1 MLSQGK
7 SEGMEDLMAYETL
20 SLTVADGIAHV
31 QLTRGAEFNTMNKAF
46 WPEMVQVFGEIDNDP
61 TARVVVFSA
70 QGKHF
75 TSGLDLNDF
84 GPGLMGTDSEPAR
97 KAEALRRTVLHM
109 QETMSVVDRCR
120 LPVLMAVQGACI
132 GGGIDLI
139 SSADMRYCAEDA
151 FFCIQET
158 NIGMTADVG
167 TLQRL
172 PHIIPHGIVRELTY
186 TGRRMMA
193 AEARECGLVNQV
205 FADQEALLAGVMD
218 IAREIAAKSP
228 IATVGNK
235 EMLNYARD
243 HSIQDGLNYIATWN
257 AAMLS
262 RADLGEAFMAK
273 QEKRESKYADLDAT
287 KKLA

>member
-1 MLSQGK
+1 
-7 SEGMEDLMAYETL
+7 MAYETL
-20 SLTVADGIAHV
+20 SLSVEGGIAHV
-31 QLTRGAEFNTMNKAF
+31 QLSRGAAFNTMNKAF
-46 WPEMVQVFGEIDNDP
+46 WPEMVAVFTEIEEDP

-97 KAEALRRTVLHM
+97 KAEALRRSVLRM

-139 SSADMRYCAEDA
+139 SSADMRYCTEDA

-172 PHIIPHGIVRELTY
+172 PHIIPHGIVRELTS

-193 AEARECGLVNQV
+193 AEARDCGLVNQV
-205 FADQEALLAGVMD
+205 FADQEALLAAVMA
-218 IAREIAAKSP
+218 IATEIAAKSP

-273 QEKRESKYADLDAT
+273 AEKRETKYADLDPAN
-287 KKLA
+287 KLA

>member
-1 MLSQGK
+1 
-7 SEGMEDLMAYETL
+7 MAYETL
-20 SLTVADGIAHV
+20 SLSVEAGIAHV
-31 QLTRGAEFNTMNKAF
+31 QLSRGEKFNTMNKAF
-46 WPEMVQVFGEIDNDP
+46 WPEMVAVFDEIEEDP
-61 TARVVVFSA
+61 SARVVVFSA

-97 KAEALRRTVLHM
+97 KAEALRRSVLRM

-120 LPVLMAVQGACI
+120 LPVLIAIQGACI

-139 SSADMRYCAEDA
+139 SSADMRYCTEDA

-193 AEARECGLVNQV
+193 AEARECGLINQD
-205 FADQEALLAGVMD
+205 FTDQQALLAGVMD
-218 IAREIAAKSP
+218 IAAEIAAKSP

-262 RADLGEAFMAK
+262 RADLGEAFMART
-273 QEKRESKYADLDAT
+273 EKRETKYADLDPT
-287 KKLA
+287 NKLA

>member
-1 MLSQGK
+1 M
-7 SEGMEDLMAYETL
+7 MAYETL

-46 WPEMVQVFGEIDNDP
+46 WPEMVAVFGEVDNDP

-139 SSADMRYCAEDA
+139 SSADMRYCTEDA

-193 AEARECGLVNQV
+193 AEARDCGLVNQV

-218 IAREIAAKSP
+218 IAAEIAAKSP

-273 QEKRESKYADLDAT
+273 QEKRESNYADLDPT

>member
-1 MLSQGK
+1 
-7 SEGMEDLMAYETL
+7 MAYKTL
-20 SLTVADGIAHV
+20 SLDVAEGIAHV
-31 QLTRGAEFNTMNKAF
+31 QFIRGAEFNTMNRAF
-46 WPEMVQVFGEIDNDP
+46 WPEMVAVFGEIEQDP
-61 TARVVVFSA
+61 SARVVVFSA
-70 QGKHF
+70 HGKHF
-75 TSGLDLNDF
+75 SSGLDLNDF
-84 GPGLMGTDSEPAR
+84 AVGLMASEGEPSR

-109 QETMSVVDRCR
+109 QDSMSVVDRCR
-120 LPVLMAVQGACI
+120 LPVLVAVQGACI

-139 SSADMRYCAEDA
+139 SACDIRYCTEDA
-151 FFCIQET
+151 FFSIQET

-172 PHIIPHGIVRELTY
+172 PHMLPQGIVRELTY

-193 AEARECGLVNQV
+193 AEAREWGLVNQV
-205 FADQEALLAGVMD
+205 FTDHAALLDGVMA
-218 IAREIAAKSP
+218 IAGEIATKSP

-243 HSIQDGLNYIATWN
+243 HSIADGLNYVATWN

-273 QEKRESKYADLDAT
+273 QQKRDASYADLNPT
-287 KKLA
+287 RKLV

>member
-1 MLSQGK
+1 
-7 SEGMEDLMAYETL
+7 MAYKTL
-20 SLTVADGIAHV
+20 SLDVTEGIAHV
-31 QLTRGAEFNTMNKAF
+31 QFIRGAEFNTMNRAF
-46 WPEMVQVFGEIDNDP
+46 WPEMVAVFGEIEQDP
-61 TARVVVFSA
+61 SARVVVFSA
-70 QGKHF
+70 HGKHF
-75 TSGLDLNDF
+75 SSGLDLNDF
-84 GPGLMGTDSEPAR
+84 AVGLMASEGEPSR

-109 QETMSVVDRCR
+109 QDSMSVVDRCR
-120 LPVLMAVQGACI
+120 LPVLVAVQGACI

-139 SSADMRYCAEDA
+139 SACDIRYCTEDA
-151 FFCIQET
+151 FFSIQET

-172 PHIIPHGIVRELTY
+172 PHMLPQGIVRELTY

-193 AEARECGLVNQV
+193 AEAREWGLVNQV
-205 FADQEALLAGVMD
+205 FTDHAALLDGVMA
-218 IAREIAAKSP
+218 IAGEIATKSP

-243 HSIQDGLNYIATWN
+243 HSIADGLNYVATWN

-273 QEKRESKYADLDAT
+273 QQKRDASYADLDPT
-287 KKLA
+287 RKLV

>member
-1 MLSQGK
+1 
-7 SEGMEDLMAYETL
+7 MAYKTL
-20 SLTVADGIAHV
+20 SLDVAEGIAHV
-31 QLTRGAEFNTMNKAF
+31 QFIRGAEFNTMNRAF
-46 WPEMVQVFGEIDNDP
+46 WPEMVAVFGEIEQDP
-61 TARVVVFSA
+61 SARVVVFSA
-70 QGKHF
+70 HGKHF
-75 TSGLDLNDF
+75 SSGLDLNDF
-84 GPGLMGTDSEPAR
+84 AVGLMASEGEPSR

-109 QETMSVVDRCR
+109 QDSMSVVDRCR
-120 LPVLMAVQGACI
+120 LPVLVAVQGACI

-139 SSADMRYCAEDA
+139 SACDIRYCTEDA
-151 FFCIQET
+151 FFSIQET

-172 PHIIPHGIVRELTY
+172 PHMLPQGIVRELTY

-193 AEARECGLVNQV
+193 AEAREWGLVNQV
-205 FADQEALLAGVMD
+205 FTDHAALLDGVMA
-218 IAREIAAKSP
+218 IAGEIATKSP

-243 HSIQDGLNYIATWN
+243 HSIADGLNYVATWN

-273 QEKRESKYADLDAT
+273 QQKRDASYADLDPT
-287 KKLA
+287 RKLV

>member
-1 MLSQGK
+1 
-7 SEGMEDLMAYETL
+7 MEDLMAYETL
-20 SLTVADGIAHV
+20 SLSVEGGIAHV
-31 QLTRGAEFNTMNKAF
+31 QLSRGAAFNTMNKAF
-46 WPEMVQVFGEIDNDP
+46 WPEMVAVFTEIEEDP

-97 KAEALRRTVLHM
+97 KAEALRRSVLRM

-139 SSADMRYCAEDA
+139 SSADMRYCTEDA

-193 AEARECGLVNQV
+193 AEARDCGLVNQV
-205 FADQEALLAGVMD
+205 FADQEALLAAVMA
-218 IAREIAAKSP
+218 IATEIAAKSP

-273 QEKRESKYADLDAT
+273 AEKRETKYADLDPAN
-287 KKLA
+287 KLA

>member
-1 MLSQGK
+1 MTYK
-7 SEGMEDLMAYETL
+7 TL
-20 SLTVADGIAHV
+20 SLDVAEGIARV
-31 QLTRGAEFNTMNKAF
+31 QFTRGAEFNTMNRAF
-46 WPEMVQVFGEIDNDP
+46 WPEMVAVFGEIEQNP

-84 GPGLMGTDSEPAR
+84 AVGLMASEGEPSR

-109 QETMSVVDRCR
+109 QESMSVIDRCR
-120 LPVLMAVQGACI
+120 LPVLVAVQGACI

-139 SSADMRYCAEDA
+139 SACDIRYCAEDA
-151 FFCIQET
+151 FFSIQET

-172 PHIIPHGIVRELTY
+172 PHILPQGIVRELTY

-193 AEARECGLVNQV
+193 AEAREWGLVNKV
-205 FADQEALLAGVMD
+205 FPDHAALLDGVMA
-218 IAREIAAKSP
+218 IAAEIATKSP

-243 HSIQDGLNYIATWN
+243 HSIVDGLNYIATWN

-262 RADLGEAFMAK
+262 RADLGEAFGAK
-273 QEKRESKYADLDAT
+273 QEKREASYDDLDPT
-287 KKLA
+287 RHLA

>member
-1 MLSQGK
+1 
-7 SEGMEDLMAYETL
+7 MAYETL
-20 SLTVADGIAHV
+20 SLSVDAGIAHV
-31 QLTRGAEFNTMNKAF
+31 QLSRGEKFNTMNKAF
-46 WPEMVQVFGEIDNDP
+46 WPEMVAVFDEIEEDP
-61 TARVVVFSA
+61 SARVVVFSA

-97 KAEALRRTVLHM
+97 KAEALRRSVLRM

-120 LPVLMAVQGACI
+120 LPVLMAIQGACI

-139 SSADMRYCAEDA
+139 SSADMRYCTEDA

-193 AEARECGLVNQV
+193 AEARECGLINQV
-205 FADQEALLAGVMD
+205 FTDQQALLAGVMD
-218 IAREIAAKSP
+218 IAAEIAAKSP

-262 RADLGEAFMAK
+262 RADLGEAFMART
-273 QEKRESKYADLDAT
+273 EKRETKYADLDPT
-287 KKLA
+287 NKLA

>member
-1 MLSQGK
+1 
-7 SEGMEDLMAYETL
+7 MAYKTL
-20 SLTVADGIAHV
+20 SLDVAEGIAHV
-31 QLTRGAEFNTMNKAF
+31 QFIRGAEFNTMNRAF
-46 WPEMVQVFGEIDNDP
+46 WPEMVAVFSEIEQDP
-61 TARVVVFSA
+61 SARVVVFSA
-70 QGKHF
+70 HGKHF

-84 GPGLMGTDSEPAR
+84 AVGLMASEGEPSR

-109 QETMSVVDRCR
+109 QDSMSVVDRCR
-120 LPVLMAVQGACI
+120 LPVLVAVQGACI

-139 SSADMRYCAEDA
+139 SACDIRYCAADA
-151 FFCIQET
+151 FFSIQET

-172 PHIIPHGIVRELTY
+172 PHMLPQGIVRELTY

-193 AEARECGLVNQV
+193 AEAREWGLVNQV
-205 FADQEALLAGVMD
+205 FTDHAALLDGVMA
-218 IAREIAAKSP
+218 IAGEIATKSP

-243 HSIQDGLNYIATWN
+243 HSIADGLNYVATWN

-273 QEKRESKYADLDAT
+273 QQKRDASYADLDPT
-287 KKLA
+287 RKLV

>member
-1 MLSQGK
+1 
-7 SEGMEDLMAYETL
+7 MAYKTL
-20 SLTVADGIAHV
+20 SLDVAEGIAHV
-31 QLTRGAEFNTMNKAF
+31 QFIRGAEFNTMNRAF
-46 WPEMVQVFGEIDNDP
+46 WPEMVAVFGEIEQDP
-61 TARVVVFSA
+61 SARVVVFSA
-70 QGKHF
+70 HGKHF
-75 TSGLDLNDF
+75 SSGLDLNDF
-84 GPGLMGTDSEPAR
+84 AVGLMASEGEPSR

-109 QETMSVVDRCR
+109 QESMSVVDRCR
-120 LPVLMAVQGACI
+120 LPVLVAVQGACI

-139 SSADMRYCAEDA
+139 SACDIRYCTEDA
-151 FFCIQET
+151 FFSIQET

-172 PHIIPHGIVRELTY
+172 PHMLPQGIVRELTY

-193 AEARECGLVNQV
+193 AEAREWGLVNQV
-205 FADQEALLAGVMD
+205 FTDHAALLDGVMA
-218 IAREIAAKSP
+218 IAGEIATKSP

-243 HSIQDGLNYIATWN
+243 HSIADGLNYVATWN

-273 QEKRESKYADLDAT
+273 QQKRDASYADLDPT
-287 KKLA
+287 RKLV

>member
-1 MLSQGK
+1 
-7 SEGMEDLMAYETL
+7 MAYETL
-20 SLTVADGIAHV
+20 SLSVENGIAHV
-31 QLTRGAEFNTMNKAF
+31 QLTRGAKFNTMNKAF
-46 WPEMVQVFGEIDNDP
+46 WPEMVAVFNEIEEDP

-97 KAEALRRTVLHM
+97 KAEAVRRSVLRM
-109 QETMSVVDRCR
+109 QETMSVVDRSR

-139 SSADMRYCAEDA
+139 SSADMRYCTEDA

-193 AEARECGLVNQV
+193 AEARECGMVNQV
-205 FADQEALLAGVMD
+205 FADQEALLAGVMA
-218 IAREIAAKSP
+218 IAAEIAAKSP

-273 QEKRESKYADLDAT
+273 TEKRETKYADLDPT
-287 KKLA
+287 TKLA

>member
-1 MLSQGK
+1 
-7 SEGMEDLMAYETL
+7 
-20 SLTVADGIAHV
+20 
-31 QLTRGAEFNTMNKAF
+31 MNKAF
-46 WPEMVQVFGEIDNDP
+46 WPEMVAVFDEIEEDP
-61 TARVVVFSA
+61 SARVVVFSA

-97 KAEALRRTVLHM
+97 KAEALRRSVLRM

-120 LPVLMAVQGACI
+120 LPVLIAIQGACI

-139 SSADMRYCAEDA
+139 SSADMRYCTEDA

-193 AEARECGLVNQV
+193 AEARECGLINQV
-205 FADQEALLAGVMD
+205 FTDQQALLAGVMD
-218 IAREIAAKSP
+218 IAAEIAAKSP

-262 RADLGEAFMAK
+262 RADLGEAFMART
-273 QEKRESKYADLDAT
+273 EKRETKYADLDPT
-287 KKLA
+287 NKLA

>member
-1 MLSQGK
+1 
-7 SEGMEDLMAYETL
+7 MAYKTL
-20 SLTVADGIAHV
+20 SLDVTEGIAHV
-31 QLTRGAEFNTMNKAF
+31 QFIRGAEFNTMNRAF
-46 WPEMVQVFGEIDNDP
+46 WPEMVAVFGEIEQDP
-61 TARVVVFSA
+61 SARVVVFSA
-70 QGKHF
+70 HGKHF

-84 GPGLMGTDSEPAR
+84 
-97 KAEALRRTVLHM
+97 
-109 QETMSVVDRCR
+109 
-120 LPVLMAVQGACI
+120 AVACI

-139 SSADMRYCAEDA
+139 SACDIRYCAEDA
-151 FFCIQET
+151 FFSIQET

-172 PHIIPHGIVRELTY
+172 PHMLPQGIVRELTY

-193 AEARECGLVNQV
+193 AEAREWGLVNQV
-205 FADQEALLAGVMD
+205 FTDHAALLDGVMA
-218 IAREIAAKSP
+218 IAGEIATKSP

-243 HSIQDGLNYIATWN
+243 HSIADGLNYVATWN

-273 QEKRESKYADLDAT
+273 QQKRDASYADLDPT
-287 KKLA
+287 RKLV

>member
-1 MLSQGK
+1 
-7 SEGMEDLMAYETL
+7 MAYKTL
-20 SLTVADGIAHV
+20 SLDVAEGIAHV
-31 QLTRGAEFNTMNKAF
+31 QFIRGAEFNTMHRAF
-46 WPEMVQVFGEIDNDP
+46 WPDMVAVFGEIEQDP
-61 TARVVVFSA
+61 SARVVVFSA
-70 QGKHF
+70 HGKHF

-84 GPGLMGTDSEPAR
+84 AVGLMASEGEPSR

-109 QETMSVVDRCR
+109 QDSMSVVDRCR
-120 LPVLMAVQGACI
+120 LPVLVAVQGACI

-139 SSADMRYCAEDA
+139 SACDIRYCTEDA
-151 FFCIQET
+151 FFSIQET

-172 PHIIPHGIVRELTY
+172 PHMLPQGIVRELTY

-193 AEARECGLVNQV
+193 AEAREWGLVNQV
-205 FADQEALLAGVMD
+205 FTDHAALLDGVMA
-218 IAREIAAKSP
+218 IAGEIATKSP

-243 HSIQDGLNYIATWN
+243 HSIADGLNYVATWN

-273 QEKRESKYADLDAT
+273 QQKRDASYADLDPT
-287 KKLA
+287 RKLV

>member
-1 MLSQGK
+1 
-7 SEGMEDLMAYETL
+7 MAYETL
-20 SLTVADGIAHV
+20 SLSVEGGIAHV
-31 QLTRGAEFNTMNKAF
+31 QLTRGAQFNTMNKAF
-46 WPEMVQVFGEIDNDP
+46 WPEMVAVFTEIEEDP
-61 TARVVVFSA
+61 GARVVVFSA

-84 GPGLMGTDSEPAR
+84 GPGLMGTENEPAR
-97 KAEALRRTVLHM
+97 KAEALRRSVLRM

-120 LPVLMAVQGACI
+120 LPVLMAIQGACI

-139 SSADMRYCAEDA
+139 SSADMRYCTEDA

-193 AEARECGLVNQV
+193 AEARDCGLVNQV
-205 FADQEALLAGVMD
+205 FADHEACLAGVMA
-218 IAREIAAKSP
+218 IAGEIAGKSP

-273 QEKRESKYADLDAT
+273 AEKRETKYADLDPT
-287 KKLA
+287 NKLA

>member
-1 MLSQGK
+1 MS
-7 SEGMEDLMAYETL
+7 YETL
-20 SLTVADGIAHV
+20 SLNVEGGIAHV
-31 QLTRGAEFNTMNKAF
+31 QLTRGSQFNTMNKAF
-46 WPEMVQVFGEIDNDP
+46 WPEMVAVFAEIDHDP
-61 TARVVVFSA
+61 TARVVVLSA

-97 KAEALRRTVLHM
+97 KAEALRRSVLRM

-139 SSADMRYCAEDA
+139 SSADMRYCTEDA

-193 AEARECGLVNQV
+193 AEARDCGLVNQV
-205 FADQEALLAGVMD
+205 FADQEALLAAVMA
-218 IAREIAAKSP
+218 IATEIAAKSP

-273 QEKRESKYADLDAT
+273 AEKRETKYADLDPAN
-287 KKLA
+287 KLA

>member
-1 MLSQGK
+1 M
-7 SEGMEDLMAYETL
+7 MAYETL

-46 WPEMVQVFGEIDNDP
+46 WPEMVAVFGEVDNDP

-84 GPGLMGTDSEPAR
+84 GPGLMGSDSEPAR

-139 SSADMRYCAEDA
+139 SSADMRYCTEDA

-193 AEARECGLVNQV
+193 AEARDCGLVNQV

-218 IAREIAAKSP
+218 IAAEIAAKSP

-273 QEKRESKYADLDAT
+273 QEKRESNYADLDPT

>member
-1 MLSQGK
+1 MT
-7 SEGMEDLMAYETL
+7 YETL
-20 SLTVADGIAHV
+20 SLDVEDGIAHV
-31 QLTRGAEFNTMNKAF
+31 RLIRGAEFNTMNRAF
-46 WPEMVQVFGEIDNDP
+46 WPEMVAVFGEIDND
-61 TARVVVFSA
+61 TAARVVVLSA
-70 QGKHF
+70 MGKHF

-84 GPGLMGTDSEPAR
+84 GAGLMGSDGEPAR
-97 KAEALRRTVLHM
+97 KAESLRRTVLHM
-109 QETMSVVDRCR
+109 QETMTVLDRCR
-120 LPVLMAVQGACI
+120 LPVLAAIQGACI

-139 SSADMRYCAEDA
+139 SACDMRYCAEDA
-151 FFCIQET
+151 FFSIQET

-172 PHIIPHGIVRELTY
+172 PHILPHGIVRELTF
-186 TGRRMMA
+186 TGRRMMSP
-193 AEARECGLVNQV
+193 EAREWGLVNQV
-205 FADQEALLAGVMD
+205 FADHEALLAGVMA
-218 IAREIAAKSP
+218 IAAEIASKSP

-273 QEKRESKYADLDAT
+273 QEKRAPKYDDLDPT
-287 KKLA
+287 KRLA

>member
-1 MLSQGK
+1 
-7 SEGMEDLMAYETL
+7 MAYKTL
-20 SLTVADGIAHV
+20 SLDVAEGIAHV
-31 QLTRGAEFNTMNKAF
+31 QFIRGAEFNTMNRAF
-46 WPEMVQVFGEIDNDP
+46 WPEMVAVFGEIEQDP
-61 TARVVVFSA
+61 SARVVVFSA
-70 QGKHF
+70 HGKHF

-84 GPGLMGTDSEPAR
+84 AVGLMASEGEPSR

-109 QETMSVVDRCR
+109 QESMSVVDRCR
-120 LPVLMAVQGACI
+120 LPVLVAVQGACI

-139 SSADMRYCAEDA
+139 SACDIRYCAEDA
-151 FFCIQET
+151 FFSIQET

-172 PHIIPHGIVRELTY
+172 PHMLPQGIVRELTY

-193 AEARECGLVNQV
+193 AEAREWGLVNQV
-205 FADQEALLAGVMD
+205 FTDHAALLDGVMA
-218 IAREIAAKSP
+218 IAGEIATKSP

-243 HSIQDGLNYIATWN
+243 HSIADGLNYVATWN

-273 QEKRESKYADLDAT
+273 QQKRDASYADLDPT
-287 KKLA
+287 RKLV

>member
-1 MLSQGK
+1 
-7 SEGMEDLMAYETL
+7 MAYETL
-20 SLTVADGIAHV
+20 SLSVEAGIAHV
-31 QLTRGAEFNTMNKAF
+31 QLSRGEKFNTMNKAF
-46 WPEMVQVFGEIDNDP
+46 WPEMVAVFNEIEEDP
-61 TARVVVFSA
+61 SARVVVFSA

-97 KAEALRRTVLHM
+97 KAEALRRSVMRM

-120 LPVLMAVQGACI
+120 LPVLMAIQGACI

-139 SSADMRYCAEDA
+139 SSADMRYCTEDA

-193 AEARECGLVNQV
+193 SEARECGLINQV
-205 FADQEALLAGVMD
+205 FAGQQALLAGVMD
-218 IAREIAAKSP
+218 IAAEIAAKSP

-273 QEKRESKYADLDAT
+273 TEKRETKYADLNPT
-287 KKLA
+287 NKLA

>member
-1 MLSQGK
+1 
-7 SEGMEDLMAYETL
+7 MEELMAYETL
-20 SLTVADGIAHV
+20 SLSVENGIAHV
-31 QLTRGAEFNTMNKAF
+31 QLTRGAKFNTMNKAF
-46 WPEMVQVFGEIDNDP
+46 WPEMVAVFNEIEEDP

-97 KAEALRRTVLHM
+97 KAEAVRRSVLRM
-109 QETMSVVDRCR
+109 QETMSVVDRSR

-139 SSADMRYCAEDA
+139 SSADMRYCTEDA

-193 AEARECGLVNQV
+193 AEARECGMVNQV
-205 FADQEALLAGVMD
+205 FADQEALLAGVMA
-218 IAREIAAKSP
+218 IAAEIAAKSP

-273 QEKRESKYADLDAT
+273 TEKRETKYADLDPT
-287 KKLA
+287 TKLA

>member
-1 MLSQGK
+1 V
-7 SEGMEDLMAYETL
+7 AYKTL
-20 SLTVADGIAHV
+20 SLDVAEGIAHV
-31 QLTRGAEFNTMNKAF
+31 QFIRGAEFNTMNRAF
-46 WPEMVQVFGEIDNDP
+46 WPEMVAVFSEIEQDP
-61 TARVVVFSA
+61 SARVVVFSA
-70 QGKHF
+70 HGKHF

-84 GPGLMGTDSEPAR
+84 AVGLMASEGEPSR

-109 QETMSVVDRCR
+109 QESMSVVDRCR
-120 LPVLMAVQGACI
+120 LPVLVAVQGACI

-139 SSADMRYCAEDA
+139 SACDIRYCAADA
-151 FFCIQET
+151 FFSIQET

-172 PHIIPHGIVRELTY
+172 PHMLPQGIVRELTY

-193 AEARECGLVNQV
+193 AEAREWGLVNQV
-205 FADQEALLAGVMD
+205 FTDHAALLDGVMA
-218 IAREIAAKSP
+218 IAGEIATKSP

-243 HSIQDGLNYIATWN
+243 HSIADGLNYVATWN

-273 QEKRESKYADLDAT
+273 QQKRDASYADLDPT
-287 KKLA
+287 RKLV

>member
-1 MLSQGK
+1 
-7 SEGMEDLMAYETL
+7 
-20 SLTVADGIAHV
+20 
-31 QLTRGAEFNTMNKAF
+31 MNRAF
-46 WPEMVQVFGEIDNDP
+46 WPEIVAVFGEIEQDP

-70 QGKHF
+70 HGKHF

-84 GPGLMGTDSEPAR
+84 AAGLMTSEGEPSR

-109 QETMSVVDRCR
+109 QESMSVIDRCR
-120 LPVLMAVQGACI
+120 LPVLVAVQGACI

-139 SSADMRYCAEDA
+139 SACDIRYCAEDA
-151 FFCIQET
+151 FFSIQET

-172 PHIIPHGIVRELTY
+172 PHILPQGMVRELTY

-193 AEARECGLVNQV
+193 AEAREWGLVNQV
-205 FADQEALLAGVMD
+205 FADHAALLAGVMA
-218 IAREIAAKSP
+218 IAAEIAAKSP

-243 HSIQDGLNYIATWN
+243 HSIADGLNYIATWN

-262 RADLGEAFMAK
+262 RADLGEAFRAK
-273 QEKRESKYADLDAT
+273 QEKRDANYDDLDPT
-287 KKLA
+287 RHLA

>member
-1 MLSQGK
+1 
-7 SEGMEDLMAYETL
+7 MAYETL
-20 SLTVADGIAHV
+20 SLNVEGGIAHV
-31 QLTRGAEFNTMNKAF
+31 RLIRGSEFNTMNRAF
-46 WPEMVQVFGEIDNDP
+46 WPEMVAVFGEIDHLP
-61 TARVVVFSA
+61 AARVVVLSA
-70 QGKHF
+70 AGKHF

-84 GPGLMGTDSEPAR
+84 AAGLVGGDGEPAR
-97 KAEALRRTVLHM
+97 QAEALRRTVLHM
-109 QETMSVVDRCR
+109 QETMTVLDRCR
-120 LPVLMAVQGACI
+120 LPVLAAIQGACI

-139 SSADMRYCAEDA
+139 SACDMRYCAEDA
-151 FFCIQET
+151 FFSIQET

-172 PHIIPHGIVRELTY
+172 PHIMPHGIVRELTF

-193 AEARECGLVNQV
+193 GESREWGLVNQV
-205 FADQEALLAGVMD
+205 FADHEALLAGVMA
-218 IAREIAAKSP
+218 IAAEIASKSP

-262 RADLGEAFMAK
+262 RADLGEAFKAK
-273 QEKRESKYADLDAT
+273 QEKRAPEYDDLDPT
-287 KKLA
+287 KRLA

>member
-1 MLSQGK
+1 
-7 SEGMEDLMAYETL
+7 MAYETL
-20 SLTVADGIAHV
+20 SLSVEAGIAHV
-31 QLTRGAEFNTMNKAF
+31 QLSRGEKFNTMNKAF
-46 WPEMVQVFGEIDNDP
+46 WPEMVAVFDEIEEDP
-61 TARVVVFSA
+61 SARVVVFSA

-97 KAEALRRTVLHM
+97 KAEALRRSVLRM

-120 LPVLMAVQGACI
+120 LPVLIAIQGACI

-139 SSADMRYCAEDA
+139 SSADMRYCTEDA

-193 AEARECGLVNQV
+193 AEARECGLINQV
-205 FADQEALLAGVMD
+205 FTDQQALLAGVMD
-218 IAREIAAKSP
+218 IAAEIAAKSP

-243 HSIQDGLNYIATWN
+243 HSIQDGLNYVATWN

-273 QEKRESKYADLDAT
+273 TEKRETKYADLDPT
-287 KKLA
+287 NKLA